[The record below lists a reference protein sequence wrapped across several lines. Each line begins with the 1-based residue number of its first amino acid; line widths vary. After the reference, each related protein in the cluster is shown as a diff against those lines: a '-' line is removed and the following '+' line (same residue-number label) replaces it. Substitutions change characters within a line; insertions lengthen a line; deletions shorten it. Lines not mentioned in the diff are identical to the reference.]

1 MGGYMPKGFG
11 ESIKGRCDIE
21 ARLERMHRD
30 MLPSSKVR

>member
-21 ARLERMHRD
+21 GRDWKGCTGICSLPAR
-30 MLPSSKVR
+30 